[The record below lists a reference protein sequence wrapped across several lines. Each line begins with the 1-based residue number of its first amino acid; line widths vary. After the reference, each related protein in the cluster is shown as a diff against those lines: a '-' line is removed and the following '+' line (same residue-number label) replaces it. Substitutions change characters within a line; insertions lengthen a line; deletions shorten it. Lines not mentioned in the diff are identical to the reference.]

1 MCVTL
6 LQALTC
12 KIDVPLFPL
21 KENLFTLVFPPFSFL
36 FSTLRIPANFF
47 FLLFV
52 PKAKSCYFPV
62 VQRENGLLKRRNKNK
77 SQYTNY
83 RRGTEG
89 EEEENEDI
97 RSKGRRKRRRE
108 IPGVN
113 GNIKGMEHINEK

>member
-21 KENLFTLVFPPFSFL
+21 KENLFTLVFPPFSFF

-77 SQYTNY
+77 VNTQTTVEEQREKKRKMKTSVA
-83 RRGTEG
+83 REEGSEG
-89 EEEENEDI
+89 E
-97 RSKGRRKRRRE
+97 KFQG
-108 IPGVN
+108 
-113 GNIKGMEHINEK
+113 